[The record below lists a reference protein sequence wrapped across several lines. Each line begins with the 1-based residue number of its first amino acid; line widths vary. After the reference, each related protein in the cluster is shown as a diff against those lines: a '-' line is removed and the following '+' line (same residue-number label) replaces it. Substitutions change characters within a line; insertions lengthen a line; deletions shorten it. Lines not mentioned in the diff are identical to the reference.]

1 MTEFIN
7 CLNSTNNT
15 NMTEIV
21 EINNI
26 DINQDID
33 SIYNYLLDEIFN
45 IIHNNEEIILPNK
58 DERIT
63 KPDVGFNEH
72 KRTEWRNFKE
82 NLKQICKE
90 EMCLSIKNNL
100 YDNVKQE
107 TNKLFEEVEKIDCA
121 DKNIY
126 KKINELLEIK
136 TNQIINKKI
145 NKIFGKKE
153 NETIE
158 QSEFDNLNYNSNE
171 HINNLINQIYQKNY
185 EYVFEFKY
193 NVSNEPNVLNEKKEQ
208 IEQTEQTDKKE
219 QTEQTDKKEQ
229 TMQTDKKE
237 QTEQI
242 NKNNNIS
249 PIDKLVDEILTRR
262 EVEMLKYFEA
272 EYKKPTS
279 INKSNY
285 FLIPGRY
292 KDVLPNS
299 IKKYI
304 RLYSQCNICKSIKTV
319 ILKNHKM
326 SIDYK
331 SCSKC
336 KSKSAIIKGSA

>member
-1 MTEFIN
+1 MEEFTN
-7 CLNSTNNT
+7 TFNNT
-15 NMTEIV
+15 NMTDTIESNNPISS
-21 EINNI
+21 INI
-26 DINQDID
+26 TQDID
-33 SIYNYLLDEIFN
+33 TIYNFLLDELFN
-45 IIHNNEEIILPNK
+45 TLNNNEEIILPNK

-63 KPDVGFNEH
+63 KPDIHFNEH

-100 YDNVKQE
+100 YDNVKE
-107 TNKLFEEVEKIDCA
+107 EINNLFKEVEKIDCV
-121 DKNIY
+121 D
-126 KKINELLEIK
+126 KKIFKKIHELLDIK
-136 TNQIINKKI
+136 INQIINKKI

-153 NETIE
+153 NEIIE
-158 QSEFDNLNYNSNE
+158 QSEFNNLNFNSNTN
-171 HINNLINQIYQKNY
+171 INNLINQIYQKNY
-185 EYVFEFKY
+185 EYVFEFK
-193 NVSNEPNVLNEKKEQ
+193 SNDSNIIIESNTPNTQSEQNTQNTQSEQVEKN
-208 IEQTEQTDKKE
+208 
-219 QTEQTDKKEQ
+219 
-229 TMQTDKKE
+229 
-237 QTEQI
+237 

-249 PIDKLVDEILTRR
+249 PIDKIINEILTRR

-292 KDVLPNS
+292 RDVLPNS
-299 IKKYI
+299 IKKYVG
-304 RLYSQCNICKSIKTV
+304 LYSQCNTCKSIKTI
-319 ILKNHKM
+319 ILKNYKM

-336 KSKSAIIKGSA
+336 KSKSAIIK